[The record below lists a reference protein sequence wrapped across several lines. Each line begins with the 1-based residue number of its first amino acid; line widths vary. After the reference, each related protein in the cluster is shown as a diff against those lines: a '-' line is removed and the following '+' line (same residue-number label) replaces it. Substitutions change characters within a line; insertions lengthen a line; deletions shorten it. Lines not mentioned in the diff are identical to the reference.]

1 MRATKVNA
9 GLAESSGSLLLG
21 IWRDSLHV
29 TCGLTAC
36 TPGSAPGR
44 TLGDKYGKT
53 LPVFSNVALCR
64 LQAVRASG
72 RDAMGSDRL
81 TTEDAG
87 AVQFLGDDHG
97 QDADRWSAS
106 NASVD
111 VDQFFA
117 IYFSPTRF
125 TVETA
130 IAMTSAGIN
139 AAVLAT
145 LVVGGRFWTHGHHG
159 RTVYCC
165 QLSPASTVSHH
176 GRTVYGCQLSPAS
189 SVGHHGRTVYRCL
202 FSNLA
207 VADCLSSVSMW
218 LGGDRALVFAGWRRL
233 DVARQQRGVPVRRAA
248 GPHERLPVHHLSVGG
263 AQRKRLAV
271 SFFLFASFV

>member
-9 GLAESSGSLLLG
+9 GLAESNGKLLLG
-21 IWRDSLHV
+21 IWRDSLHA

-44 TLGDKYGKT
+44 TLGDEYGKT
-53 LPVFSNVALCR
+53 LPFFSNVALCR

-159 RTVYCC
+159 RTVY
-165 QLSPASTVSHH
+165 
-176 GRTVYGCQLSPAS
+176 
-189 SVGHHGRTVYRCL
+189 RCL

-218 LGGDRALVFAGWRRL
+218 LGGDRALVFAGWHRL

>member
-1 MRATKVNA
+1 
-9 GLAESSGSLLLG
+9 
-21 IWRDSLHV
+21 
-29 TCGLTAC
+29 
-36 TPGSAPGR
+36 
-44 TLGDKYGKT
+44 
-53 LPVFSNVALCR
+53 
-64 LQAVRASG
+64 
-72 RDAMGSDRL
+72 MGSDRL

-125 TVETA
+125 TVETV

-159 RTVYCC
+159 RTVY
-165 QLSPASTVSHH
+165 
-176 GRTVYGCQLSPAS
+176 
-189 SVGHHGRTVYRCL
+189 RCL

-218 LGGDRALVFAGWRRL
+218 LGNNVAYLFGEQLARMNVCLSIICLSAARSGSGSPCRSSCSRRSFKL
-233 DVARQQRGVPVRRAA
+233 AATTLLILTAHDSHKCPRRRSYRCSFSSSRG
-248 GPHERLPVHHLSVGG
+248 LP
-263 AQRKRLAV
+263 
-271 SFFLFASFV
+271 FC

>member
-1 MRATKVNA
+1 
-9 GLAESSGSLLLG
+9 
-21 IWRDSLHV
+21 
-29 TCGLTAC
+29 
-36 TPGSAPGR
+36 
-44 TLGDKYGKT
+44 
-53 LPVFSNVALCR
+53 
-64 LQAVRASG
+64 
-72 RDAMGSDRL
+72 MGSDRL

-87 AVQFLGDDHG
+87 AVQFLGDDRG

-159 RTVYCC
+159 RTVY
-165 QLSPASTVSHH
+165 
-176 GRTVYGCQLSPAS
+176 RCQLSPAS
-189 SVGHHGRTVYRCL
+189 SVDHHGRTVYRCL